1 MVNDTLAR
9 RFFDGSPVGR
19 TLKDSRNEALEIVG
33 VVRAGTNTSVME
45 PPVPLVY
52 YPSAQAPSGRLS
64 LIVRAGDAPA
74 AMADEI
80 KRELRALSA
89 DVPLFRTIT
98 LRSHLEEALGAE
110 RMTASLV
117 SICGLFA
124 LLLAVVGLYGAI
136 SYLVTRRT
144 REIGVRIA
152 LGAEPRH
159 VLGLVVG
166 HGLWIAVAGVAAG
179 IVSSAIAGRALS
191 ACLYGISAVDPLT
204 YAVVALGLLMLAA
217 LSAYLP
223 AARAVRI
230 DPARALM
237 HE

>member
-1 MVNDTLAR
+1 MVNETLAR

-33 VVRAGTNTSVME
+33 VVRAGKNTSVME

-52 YPSAQAPSGRLS
+52 YPSSQAPSGRLS

-74 AMADEI
+74 AQADEI
-80 KRELRALSA
+80 KRELRAISA

-159 VLGLVVG
+159 VLSLVVG

-191 ACLYGISAVDPLT
+191 AFLYGISAVDPLT

-230 DPARALM
+230 DPARALL